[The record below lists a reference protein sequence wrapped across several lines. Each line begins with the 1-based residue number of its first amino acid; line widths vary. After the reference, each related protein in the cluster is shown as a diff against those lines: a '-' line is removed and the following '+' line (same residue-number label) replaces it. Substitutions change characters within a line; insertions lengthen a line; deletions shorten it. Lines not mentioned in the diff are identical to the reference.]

1 MDAEQ
6 LVKELLKGPVD
17 ETHLTRAL
25 ILAIQA
31 VGDYADD
38 ENWIT
43 PHGIPGGYAIQRKDP
58 TNDGSD
64 TAGIALQE
72 IEDALDL

>member
-6 LVKELLKGPVD
+6 LV
-17 ETHLTRAL
+17 R
-25 ILAIQA
+25 AIQDGSFDEA
-31 VGDYADD
+31 CLIEALTLAVEVVGDYADD

-43 PHGIPGGYAIQRKDP
+43 PHGVPGGYAIQRKDP

-72 IEDALDL
+72 IEDALGL